1 LQSDAPAAIFAS
13 QAAAPAQP
21 QIAKPGEPM
30 NVYDFLASRLREASL
45 LVLAAAL
52 AALFSGCSG
61 GEQKA
66 PPPAPIEIKAVPAQA
81 KDAPLYVTG
90 IGHVVP
96 MRTVTVRAQITGYL
110 KSVHFEEGALVK
122 EGDRLF
128 TIDPA
133 PFEARVK
140 NADAT
145 LKKDRATAE
154 QAGRDFKR
162 YDELLS
168 RKAVSVDDMEQRRTM
183 FEQATQQAAADEAS
197 LRDAKINLSYCSIDS
212 PVTGATSYQNVKEG
226 NLVTANQDQ
235 LTTINQVQ
243 PILVQFAVPEK
254 DLPQVRKFFGK
265 GNDLPVTVKPSSS
278 AKGTADLF
286 VETGKLTV
294 VNNTVDTKTG
304 MILLQA
310 EFANNDLMLWPGQFV
325 DARVA
330 LTVEPGTVMVPTQA
344 IASRQEGQLAFVI
357 KPDNTV
363 ELRPVQIGREIGN
376 EVTITSGLKAGE
388 MVATTG
394 QLKLLPGTTVKIV
407 DK

>member
-1 LQSDAPAAIFAS
+1 MKISDAR
-13 QAAAPAQP
+13 
-21 QIAKPGEPM
+21 
-30 NVYDFLASRLREASL
+30 SRRLKGALILS
-45 LVLAAAL
+45 LAAAL
-52 AALFSGCSG
+52 AALFSGCSKG
-61 GEQKA
+61 DQA
-66 PPPAPIEIKAVPAQA
+66 PPPPPPVEVKAVAAKAQ
-81 KDAPLYVTG
+81 DAPLYTVG
-90 IGHVVP
+90 IGHVVS

-110 KSVHFEEGALVK
+110 KSIHFAEGALVK

-140 NADAT
+140 NAEAT
-145 LKKDRATAE
+145 LKKDRATAD

-162 YDELLS
+162 YDELLN
-168 RKAVSVDDMEQRRTM
+168 RKVVSQDDMEQRRTA

-226 NLVTANQDQ
+226 NLVTANQDM

-243 PILVQFAVPEK
+243 PILVQFSIPEK
-254 DLPQVRKFFGK
+254 DLPPVRKFFGK

-278 AKGTADLF
+278 AKSTAEQF
-286 VETGKLTV
+286 TETGKLTV

-310 EFANNDLMLWPGQFV
+310 EFPNTDLMLWPGQFV

-330 LTVEPGTVMVPTQA
+330 LTVEPNTIMVPTTA
-344 IASRQEGQLAFVI
+344 IIARQEGQLVFVI

-363 ELRPVQIGREIGN
+363 ELRPVQVGREIGN
-376 EVTITSGLKAGE
+376 QVTIVSGLKDGE
-388 MVATTG
+388 MVALTG
-394 QLKLLPGTTVKIV
+394 QLKLLPGTSVKIV

>member
-1 LQSDAPAAIFAS
+1 MKLCDALP
-13 QAAAPAQP
+13 
-21 QIAKPGEPM
+21 
-30 NVYDFLASRLREASL
+30 LRLRDT
-45 LVLAAAL
+45 LVLILAATL
-52 AALFSGCSG
+52 AALFSGCSKG
-61 GEQKA
+61 DQKP
-66 PPPAPIEIKAVPAQA
+66 PPPAPIEIKAVAAQA

-110 KSVHFEEGALVK
+110 KSIHFEEGALVK

-162 YDELLS
+162 YDELLT

-183 FEQATQQAAADEAS
+183 FEQATQQALADEAS
-197 LRDAKINLSYCSIDS
+197 LRDAKINLSYCFIDS
-212 PVTGATSYQNVKEG
+212 PVTGATSYQNVKTG

-243 PILVQFAVPEK
+243 PILVQFAIPEK
-254 DLPQVRKFFGK
+254 DLPHVRKFFGK

-310 EFANNDLMLWPGQFV
+310 EFPNNDLMLWPGQFV
-325 DARVA
+325 DARLA
-330 LTVEPGTVMVPTQA
+330 LTVEPGTVMIPTQA
-344 IASRQEGQLAFVI
+344 VASRQEGQLAFVI
-357 KPDNTV
+357 KGDNTI
-363 ELRPVQIGREIGN
+363 ELRSVQIGREIGN
-376 EVTITSGLKAGE
+376 EVTIVSGLKDGE

-394 QLKLLPGTTVKIV
+394 QLKLLPGTPVKIV